1 MALPARGGIIM
12 ALPPAF
18 CDLLALLFKS
28 ITCDA
33 VPPPPWLL
41 TMEGMQSL
49 PEDEADDDD
58 DAIDEPEPAAADE
71 DEELAAISELQAI
84 VQGERC
90 LAGGEHEWQYYDGNR
105 GQGRAC
111 ARCFFVQASLKDG
124 STENTW
130 RISKTLEAHV
140 PPTAI
145 AVLSAW
151 REEARRCRDGGC
163 IAGGEHVWVDAT
175 KTVLRLASSKAA
187 NCCEKCGRVEVRHTG
202 ECVVLPNLLG
212 QFGGMVRPTED
223 MYERA
228 GVMNGSRTHW
238 RRARRS
244 CARYTPAPSSN
255 ALMVVV
261 MVLVMVVKCCLRGW
275 TICRAPP
282 SNGI

>member
-1 MALPARGGIIM
+1 MCRERVVIDLPLSAAKRRREHLESVLLSWPLARGGIIM

-49 PEDEADDDD
+49 PEEEADDD
-58 DAIDEPEPAAADE
+58 AMLSTSRSPAAADE

-228 GVMNGSRTHW
+228 GRNEW
-238 RRARRS
+238 L
-244 CARYTPAPSSN
+244 SN
-255 ALMVVV
+255 ALAQGEAE
-261 MVLVMVVKCCLRGW
+261 LRALHQLPAA
-275 TICRAPP
+275 TR
-282 SNGI
+282 